1 MASNSGHPLQPGTSA
16 AAQGGSS
23 RGQHSAPP
31 PLSHQSSLSQYFKST
46 NSSSELAI
54 SHPLQVRIQFG
65 QKKSDKFI
73 KVPFLHDGKQDN
85 GMENHGS
92 QAETFFDQLT
102 SEEIKPKPPP
112 PKENT
117 TTTPKRN
124 EEQSKKPS
132 GEGDATSPTRY
143 TH

>member
-1 MASNSGHPLQPGTSA
+1 
-16 AAQGGSS
+16 
-23 RGQHSAPP
+23 
-31 PLSHQSSLSQYFKST
+31 
-46 NSSSELAI
+46 
-54 SHPLQVRIQFG
+54 
-65 QKKSDKFI
+65 
-73 KVPFLHDGKQDN
+73 
-85 GMENHGS
+85 MENHGS

-112 PKENT
+112 KENT
-117 TTTPKRN
+117 TTTPKKN